1 MANASND
8 KEIMT
13 GEQLPSKNEAPVQKS
28 ISMDEF
34 VPELLTVSPSPHI
47 RQTDTTRTIMIHV
60 CVALLPAV
68 IWGVFVFGWR
78 ALTITLLAVISSM
91 LSEAAY
97 ELIMKKPVTVLDF
110 SAVVTGLILALNL
123 PVTVPL
129 WMPVVGSV
137 FAIVVVKQL
146 FGGLGKNFMNPALAG
161 RVFLFTAWA
170 SRLSASSCTQA
181 GIKPSAFSMTVD
193 ETIINSVA
201 GATPLADITNG
212 NVPSVSVMNA
222 FLGYEGGAIG
232 EVSAL
237 LLLAGFL
244 YLLINKVVTWHIP
257 VSYIATVFVLCFI
270 FPMEGMGALDFALM
284 EIFSGGLFIGAIFM
298 ATDYVTSPIT
308 PKGCII
314 YGVGCGLITVF
325 IRYFSSYPEGAS
337 FAILIMNLLV
347 WYIDRYT
354 KTTRFGGGKRA
365 KKQFAEQSK

>member
-8 KEIMT
+8 KEILN
-13 GEQLPSKNEAPVQKS
+13 GEQTASENEAAVSSEIKMENY
-28 ISMDEF
+28 I
-34 VPELLTVSPSPHI
+34 PELLTVSPSPHI

-78 ALTITLLAVISSM
+78 ALTITLLAVASSI
-91 LSEAAY
+91 LAEAAY

-129 WMPVVGSV
+129 WMPIIGSV
-137 FAIVVVKQL
+137 FGIVVVKQL
-146 FGGLGKNFMNPALAG
+146 FGGLGKNFMNPALAA

-170 SRLSASSCTQA
+170 SRLSASSCTA
-181 GIKPSAFSMTVD
+181 PRLDLSPFSIKVD
-193 ETIINSVA
+193 EAVVDAVA
-201 GATPLADITNG
+201 GATPLAEISG
-212 NVPSVSVMNA
+212 GSLPSISVMTA

-244 YLLINKVVTWHIP
+244 YLIINKVVTWHIP
-257 VSYIATVFVLCFI
+257 VSYIATVFVLCLI

-284 EIFSGGLFIGAIFM
+284 EIFSGGLFLGAIFM

-325 IRYFSSYPEGAS
+325 IRYFSNYPEGTS

-354 KTTRFGGGKRA
+354 KPTRFGGGKRA
-365 KKQFAEQSK
+365 KQYLK

>member
-1 MANASND
+1 MANASN
-8 KEIMT
+8 ENQNLIN
-13 GEQLPSKNEAPVQKS
+13 EESSAANEKNKQGSLDMES
-28 ISMDEF
+28 YI
-34 VPELLTVSPSPHI
+34 PELLTVSPSPHI

-60 CVALLPAV
+60 CIALLPAV
-68 IWGVFVFGWR
+68 VWGVFVFGWR
-78 ALTITLLAVISSM
+78 ALTITLLAVISAM
-91 LSEAAY
+91 LSEAVY

-137 FAIVVVKQL
+137 FGIVIVKQL
-146 FGGLGKNFMNPALAG
+146 FGGLGKNFMNPALAA

-170 SRLSASSCTQA
+170 SRLSASSCTA
-181 GIKPSAFSMTVD
+181 PRLDLSAFAMKVD
-193 ETIINSVA
+193 DSVVDAVA
-201 GATPLADITNG
+201 GATPLADIMG
-212 NVPSVSVMNA
+212 GKVPSVSIMNA

-257 VSYIATVFVLCFI
+257 VTYIATVFVLCFI
-270 FPMEGMGALDFALM
+270 FPMEGMSAIDFALM
-284 EIFSGGLFIGAIFM
+284 EIFSGGLFLGAIFM

-308 PKGCII
+308 SKGCII

-325 IRYFSSYPEGAS
+325 IRYFSNYPEGTS

-354 KTTRFGGGKRA
+354 KPTRFGGGKRA
-365 KKQFAEQSK
+365 KQYLK

>member
-1 MANASND
+1 MADTSSSD
-8 KEIMT
+8 KKILA
-13 GEQLPSKNEAPVQKS
+13 G
-28 ISMDEF
+28 
-34 VPELLTVSPSPHI
+34 VPEKKESLIPELFTVSPSPHI
-47 RQTDTTRTIMIHV
+47 RQTDTTRTIMLHV
-60 CVALLPAV
+60 CVALIPSV
-68 IWGVFVFGWR
+68 IWGVYVFGWR
-78 ALTITLLAVISSM
+78 ALTVTLLAVVSAM

-97 ELIMKKPVTVLDF
+97 ELIMKKTVTVLDF

-137 FAIVVVKQL
+137 FAIVLVKQL

-170 SRLSASSCTQA
+170 SRLSASSCTSA
-181 GIKPSAFSMTVD
+181 GIKPSAFAMTVD
-193 ETIINSVA
+193 DAIVDTVA
-201 GATPLADITNG
+201 GATPLAQIANG
-212 NVPSVSVMNA
+212 TVPTTSMMDA

-237 LLLAGFL
+237 LLLAGFF

-257 VSYIATVFVLCFI
+257 VTYIATVFVLCFI
-270 FPMEGMGALDFALM
+270 FPMEGMNALDFALV
-284 EIFSGGLFIGAIFM
+284 EIFSGGLFLGAIFM

-314 YGVGCGLITVF
+314 YGIGCGLITVF
-325 IRYFSSYPEGAS
+325 VRYFSNYPEGTS

-354 KTTRFGGGKRA
+354 KPRRFGGGKLA
-365 KKQFAEQSK
+365 KQHSK

>member
-8 KEIMT
+8 KEKLTAEASDITPVNT
-13 GEQLPSKNEAPVQKS
+13 GTAEEMPNY
-28 ISMDEF
+28 I
-34 VPELLTVSPSPHI
+34 PELLTVSPSPHI

-78 ALTITLLAVISSM
+78 ALTITLLAVASAI

-137 FAIVVVKQL
+137 FAIVIVKQL
-146 FGGLGKNFMNPALAG
+146 FGGLGKNFMNPALAA

-170 SRLSASSCTQA
+170 SRLSASSFTAA
-181 GIKPSAFSMTVD
+181 GVKPNAFSMTVD
-193 ETIINSVA
+193 AVA
-201 GATPLADITNG
+201 SATPLAEISAKT
-212 NVPSVSVMNA
+212 VPSVSVFGA
-222 FLGYEGGAIG
+222 FIGYEGGAIG

-244 YLLINKVVTWHIP
+244 YLLFNKVITWHIP
-257 VSYIATVFVLCFI
+257 VAYIGTVFLLCFI
-270 FPMEGMGALDFALM
+270 FPMDGMNALDFALM
-284 EIFSGGLFIGAIFM
+284 EIFSGGLFLGAIFM

-308 PKGCII
+308 SKGCII
-314 YGVGCGLITVF
+314 YGIGCGLITVF
-325 IRYFSSYPEGAS
+325 VRYFSNYPEGTS

-354 KTTRFGGGKRA
+354 KPRRFGGGKRA
-365 KKQFAEQSK
+365 KQ